1 MFSKIQNV
9 EEREA
14 QVFKIIKQ
22 RDQEIE
28 DRLSQIDDLKKVIE
42 KKDDEISKL
51 NK

>member
-1 MFSKIQNV
+1 M